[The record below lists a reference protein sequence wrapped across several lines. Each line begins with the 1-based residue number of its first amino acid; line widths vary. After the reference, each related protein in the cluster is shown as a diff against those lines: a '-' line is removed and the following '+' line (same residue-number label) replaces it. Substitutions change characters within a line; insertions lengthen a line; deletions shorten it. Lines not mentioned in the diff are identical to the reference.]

1 MIDPRIRP
9 LEALIAH
16 WRAEAARIA
25 MTSTLNLMTAC
36 ADLKRLNQ
44 CADQLEA
51 LLRSFV
57 REGAEIEPPE
67 TTNNVTRS
75 VELGD
80 GPAPQH
86 AASDEKGSER

>member
-1 MIDPRIRP
+1 MSDPCIRP
-9 LEALIAH
+9 LEALIAQ

-51 LLRSFV
+51 LLRS
-57 REGAEIEPPE
+57 
-67 TTNNVTRS
+67 S
-75 VELGD
+75 VLD
-80 GPAPQH
+80 
-86 AASDEKGSER
+86 DEKETNDAR